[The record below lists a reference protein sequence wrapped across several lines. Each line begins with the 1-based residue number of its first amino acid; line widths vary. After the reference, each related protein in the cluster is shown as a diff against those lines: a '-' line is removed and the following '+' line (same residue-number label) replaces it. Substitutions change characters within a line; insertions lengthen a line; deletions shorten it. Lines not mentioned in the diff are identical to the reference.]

1 MYDLLI
7 KLFFGSTATSVPQG
21 ANGTLIYC
29 AAAIAILITILLA
42 DMIFRLI
49 KSVFGRSQY

>member
-7 KLFFGSTATSVPQG
+7 KLFFGTNATSVPTG

>member
-7 KLFFGSTATSVPQG
+7 KLFFGANATTVPTG

-29 AAAIAILITILLA
+29 AAAVAILITILLA